1 MNRFATRRSLLVCSM
16 IAAIMIAAMA
26 PTPSAN
32 GQNAPTEKVIVEQ
45 TLRSF
50 FDAARKKE
58 WPRID
63 AMLAPDFHFYSD
75 SALVLDKPGFMTAMM
90 DDSMDIDQLDLKD
103 VSVLLSN
110 QDNVALVTYRAEL
123 KSAIKG
129 RPYNMM
135 SVETVVFRKD
145 DQSWR
150 MVHNHASIKTE

>member
-1 MNRFATRRSLLVCSM
+1 MNRFATRRSLLIWSM
-16 IAAIMIAAMA
+16 IAAIA
-26 PTPSAN
+26 PTSSVN
-32 GQNAPTEKVIVEQ
+32 GQNVATEKVVVEQ
-45 TLRSF
+45 ALLSF

-63 AMLAPDFHFYSD
+63 ALLAPDFHFFSD

-90 DDSMDIDQLDLKD
+90 DDGMDIDQLDLKD
-103 VSVLLSN
+103 ISVMLSS

-145 DQSWR
+145 DQAWR

>member
-1 MNRFATRRSLLVCSM
+1 MDKPLRWKRRSSSRVL
-16 IAAIMIAAMA
+16 I
-26 PTPSAN
+26 
-32 GQNAPTEKVIVEQ
+32 
-45 TLRSF
+45 SF

-63 AMLAPDFHFYSD
+63 ALLAPDFHFYSD
-75 SALVLDKPGFMTAMM
+75 FALVLDKSGFMTAMM
-90 DDSMDIDQLDLKD
+90 GDSMDIDQLDLKD
-103 VSVLLSN
+103 VAVMVSS
-110 QDNVALVTYRAEL
+110 QDNVALVTYRVEL

-145 DQSWR
+145 DQAWR

>member
-1 MNRFATRRSLLVCSM
+1 MSRFATRRSLLIWSV
-16 IAAIMIAAMA
+16 IAAIAPMPSVNGQTAAM
-26 PTPSAN
+26 
-32 GQNAPTEKVIVEQ
+32 EKAVVEQ
-45 TLRSF
+45 SLISF

-63 AMLAPDFHFYSD
+63 ALLAPDFHFYSD
-75 SALVLDKPGFMTAMM
+75 SALVLDKSGFMTAMM
-90 DDSMDIDQLDLKD
+90 GDSMDIDQLDLKD
-103 VSVLLSN
+103 VAVMVSS
-110 QDNVALVTYRAEL
+110 QDNVALVTYRVEL

-145 DQSWR
+145 DQAWR

>member
-1 MNRFATRRSLLVCSM
+1 MNRFATRRSLLIWSM
-16 IAAIMIAAMA
+16 IAAIA

-32 GQNAPTEKVIVEQ
+32 GQNVATEKVVVEQ
-45 TLRSF
+45 ALLSF

-63 AMLAPDFHFYSD
+63 ALLAPDFHFYSD

-103 VSVLLSN
+103 ISVMLSS

-123 KSAIKG
+123 KSAVKG

-145 DQSWR
+145 DYAWR